1 MCGHW
6 RSPLDAQA
14 SVAQTN
20 ANDKEKPHCLVS
32 IENPTAKFS
41 IGGSTVRLAT
51 QHMFF
56 VGVMEG
62 LHRKLLLHRVC
73 MWIVF
78 GMELHV
84 GAEGVIRDQFVVQ
97 ATGRLT
103 QIL

>member
-20 ANDKEKPHCLVS
+20 ANDTETPYCLVS
-32 IENPTAKFS
+32 IENPTANFS

-51 QHMFF
+51 QHRFF

-62 LHRKLLLHRVC
+62 L
-73 MWIVF
+73 
-78 GMELHV
+78 
-84 GAEGVIRDQFVVQ
+84 AEGSFYIEFACGLFLVWKCTLAVKD
-97 ATGRLT
+97 
-103 QIL
+103 